1 MNQDK
6 ILKDYFQQTTEV
18 PLSSG
23 FNDRLMLKINEELVR
38 RRRRQTVLSY
48 LLVSVVSVG
57 IVMLSCFLLRDYLSG
72 EFLRKLKEL
81 LLISVSDSML
91 KFSVYIGLIVLFL
104 LSLDMYFRKKR
115 EKYLNKSI

>member
-72 EFLRKLKEL
+72 EFLRNLKEL

>member
-57 IVMLSCFLLRDYLSG
+57 IVLLSCFLLRDYLSG
-72 EFLRKLKEL
+72 EFLRNPKEL

-91 KFSVYIGLIVLFL
+91 KFSIYIGLIVLFL